1 MKSRSA
7 EEIRGIVATAQQ
19 IDTEMEF
26 DPEQPDAAEVT
37 ETMKERARAML
48 TRLHKAAGHPSNRAL
63 ARICRDRGMPRW
75 VVTEALNLH
84 CQACLEARRGGTM
97 QVPHSVGSKPAPWQ
111 MLGMDVFEVFF
122 PQQKRKARYLL
133 AICMVMRLTMVE
145 MLWEGPMN
153 EAGTDSGQKMV
164 DVFASSWLQHR
175 PEPEWIL
182 TDPQSSLA
190 KGEFAEFCGWIGC
203 GLATMPGEAHWQNGA
218 VETAV
223 KAIKKTM
230 RRLRNESSELSPRLC
245 GHLAASAH
253 NQNDGVKG
261 FSPVQWAFGSNPATW
276 NKAADPLEVNRNQ
289 GERPAEFWRLQRWRA
304 KAEEIHRQE
313 LARETFARL
322 HNAAP
327 RPVVDFQPGDCWA
340 RFIGP
345 GLVALLEPPVLP
357 DSRVSVIWVLV
368 GTSLWRCAPEQ
379 LRMASEQE
387 VITELLEKGKAVI
400 EEVMKGL
407 RRFVDVARE
416 HDPGDQDGLPP
427 EPWLDGAA
435 EPEPG
440 EAEAQPPQQW
450 EDTLENAAD
459 EWAARRAASR
469 EREARRP
476 SRSRTPEG
484 PAARTTVREQIE
496 QWQQM
501 ASANAARKLEG
512 LPRMRRMPE
521 DIEFG
526 EVPDTWEIDE
536 ENRMLIRHHH
546 GDPNRIGNCPVPM
559 DQFTGKRVTI
569 WTTPRGSTGSF
580 VDQWIGTRTDPERQ
594 HHNRWK
600 GSTHLEIKEGYDV
613 LAPKRQEKV
622 TSSKEEAMVVEF
634 DVEDLNL
641 FVASSTTYAKTKLAS
656 NSAAKEVSC
665 NLDHKDRARMDEAMA
680 REISEVLRSQAIK
693 AAAAGLSE
701 EQVRDRLIPMRWIL
715 TWKPVPDG
723 TPPERNTNEV
733 ASADGKHKAKAR
745 IVLIGYK
752 HPDLA
757 RRNARTGQPEL
768 LTASPTLSRLG
779 RNMLLQAAAFDQHS
793 LPAGGQGHWDGP
805 AVQWRW
811 D

>member
-1 MKSRSA
+1 M
-7 EEIRGIVATAQQ
+7 
-19 IDTEMEF
+19 
-26 DPEQPDAAEVT
+26 
-37 ETMKERARAML
+37 
-48 TRLHKAAGHPSNRAL
+48 
-63 ARICRDRGMPRW
+63 
-75 VVTEALNLH
+75 
-84 CQACLEARRGGTM
+84 
-97 QVPHSVGSKPAPWQ
+97 
-111 MLGMDVFEVFF
+111 
-122 PQQKRKARYLL
+122 
-133 AICMVMRLTMVE
+133 
-145 MLWEGPMN
+145 
-153 EAGTDSGQKMV
+153 
-164 DVFASSWLQHR
+164 
-175 PEPEWIL
+175 
-182 TDPQSSLA
+182 
-190 KGEFAEFCGWIGC
+190 
-203 GLATMPGEAHWQNGA
+203 
-218 VETAV
+218 
-223 KAIKKTM
+223 
-230 RRLRNESSELSPRLC
+230 
-245 GHLAASAH
+245 
-253 NQNDGVKG
+253 
-261 FSPVQWAFGSNPATW
+261 
-276 NKAADPLEVNRNQ
+276 
-289 GERPAEFWRLQRWRA
+289 
-304 KAEEIHRQE
+304 
-313 LARETFARL
+313 
-322 HNAAP
+322 
-327 RPVVDFQPGDCWA
+327 
-340 RFIGP
+340 
-345 GLVALLEPPVLP
+345 LP

-613 LAPKRQEKV
+613 LAPKRQEFENPPAPTTKRA
-622 TSSKEEAMVVEF
+622 KESRMKSNREPSGSRGGQDATQET
-634 DVEDLNL
+634 
-641 FVASSTTYAKTKLAS
+641 ATSSTTPSPLGAVLSIEQDAAQETATSSTIPSPLGVPSDRQPDVFSLVEGDKIRALDAETVHLVQTRIEQLENDTK
-656 NSAAKEVSC
+656 
-665 NLDHKDRARMDEAMA
+665 
-680 REISEVLRSQAIK
+680 QAITLNALRMEVK
-693 AAAAGLSE
+693 RMQRE
-701 EQVRDRLIPMRWIL
+701 ESDLIEGRGHGCGVRR
-715 TWKPVPDG
+715 G
-723 TPPERNTNEV
+723 
-733 ASADGKHKAKAR
+733 G
-745 IVLIGYK
+745 
-752 HPDLA
+752 
-757 RRNARTGQPEL
+757 PEL
-768 LTASPTLSRLG
+768 VRGVEHHVCQDQVGVEFGGKGGELQPGPQGPGENG
-779 RNMLLQAAAFDQHS
+779 RSH
-793 LPAGGQGHWDGP
+793 GQGNL
-805 AVQWRW
+805 
-811 D
+811 